1 MLLEKLPDL
10 FKTHATTESIL
21 IDIPIGLSTKDSPR
35 TIDTLL
41 RKSLIPRGSTVF
53 NAPCRAAIYATDFN
67 SARRIN
73 MAVEGKSLS
82 AQTLNITSKIRE
94 TDELIR
100 ENNYSAKFNESH
112 PELCFK
118 YLNPSR
124 SVVRSKKSTPEG
136 IEQRLQILE
145 LYEHKTRSIFRKIIG
160 ETKRKDV
167 KKDDIIDALCLC
179 IVNKLGFENGL
190 SYLSDNHDKDHI
202 GIPIK
207 IAYFDPK

>member
-1 MLLEKLPDL
+1 MNELIGIDGCRKGWFCVIFDGRNFSYMLLEKLPDL

-100 ENNYSAKFNESH
+100 ENNY
-112 PELCFK
+112 
-118 YLNPSR
+118 
-124 SVVRSKKSTPEG
+124 
-136 IEQRLQILE
+136 RL
-145 LYEHKTRSIFRKIIG
+145 
-160 ETKRKDV
+160 
-167 KKDDIIDALCLC
+167 
-179 IVNKLGFENGL
+179 
-190 SYLSDNHDKDHI
+190 I
-202 GIPIK
+202 GIK
-207 IAYFDPK
+207 L